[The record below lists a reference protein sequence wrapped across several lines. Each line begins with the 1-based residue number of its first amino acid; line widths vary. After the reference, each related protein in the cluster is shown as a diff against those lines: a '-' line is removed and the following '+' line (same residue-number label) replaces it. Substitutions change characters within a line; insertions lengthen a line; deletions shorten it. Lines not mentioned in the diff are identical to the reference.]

1 MILDIVIVILVLLGA
16 IIGYR
21 KGLVGI
27 VVSLASIIL
36 AIILSFI
43 LQTPISEALY
53 SNTGVGKIVEET
65 VYNNII
71 SSNKEQENENNI
83 YDNIINNII
92 GEENK
97 ELTNE
102 QIAKT
107 VTMFILKGLS
117 FILIFIVVS
126 IICYIIQAVLNLV
139 FSLPLL
145 HSVNKFGGAAAGVI
159 KNLLKIYI
167 LLAIISFMAPMAIME
182 PVLNVINGSIVTKLL
197 YDNNLLVSLICIGLK
212 I

>member
-1 MILDIVIVILVLLGA
+1 MILDIVIVILILLGA
-16 IIGYR
+16 IVGYR

-36 AIILSFI
+36 SIVLSFI

-53 SNTGVGKIVEET
+53 NDTGVGKIVEQT
-65 VYNNII
+65 VYNNLT
-71 SSNKEQENENNI
+71 SSNKDEENENNI
-83 YDNIINNII
+83 YDNIINSII
-92 GEENK
+92 GEQTK

-145 HSVNKFGGAAAGVI
+145 HSVNKFGGAAAGII

-167 LLAIISFMAPMAIME
+167 LLAIISFIAPMDIME
-182 PVLNVINGSIVTKLL
+182 PVIKVINNSMVTKVL
-197 YDNNLLVSLICIGLK
+197 YENNLLVSLICMGLK